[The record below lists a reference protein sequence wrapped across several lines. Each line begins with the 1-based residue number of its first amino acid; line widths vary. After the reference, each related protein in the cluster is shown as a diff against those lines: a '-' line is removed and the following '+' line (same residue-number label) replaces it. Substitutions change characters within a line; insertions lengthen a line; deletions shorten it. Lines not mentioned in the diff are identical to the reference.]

1 MRKPIQSN
9 DVEQFV
15 TIFCKF
21 ISKGKSRTELAKAM
35 GISVASVSARAG
47 YLRKK
52 GVNLPKFQTG
62 GKGRRRTGTLTRL
75 NNLVKKHYK
84 PFYLIEKKGEN
95 KLTLT
100 PADDGDTVTVAENV
114 ITPVPRTWGDK

>member
-1 MRKPIQSN
+1 
-9 DVEQFV
+9 
-15 TIFCKF
+15 
-21 ISKGKSRTELAKAM
+21 M

-62 GKGRRRTGTLTRL
+62 GKGHRRTGTLARL

-84 PFYLIEKKGEN
+84 PFYLTEKKGEN
-95 KLTLT
+95 KLTLI
-100 PADDGDTVTVAENV
+100 PADEGDTVTIASNV
-114 ITPVPRTWGDK
+114 ITPVPRTWDK